1 MIKNEEKLCKEYGSF
16 QDMSRFCRRSLTDSL
31 EQCIFGTQML
41 WSQSVSHRYSYTRR
55 SMQMK
60 EWMVETVPEI
70 GRFHTS
76 NGLFESF
83 KMSYR
88 MQETTIRIAD
98 KAGIVPIM
106 MVKVWIERLP
116 EFMKGY
122 LSGDIRNMDDLGL
135 FFKTLLQKDLVE
147 KGKKRLRWTTRRWR
161 RWTYT
166 QVQLAQGI
174 FKKKLGKRCVFQN
187 WRQLEKR
194 KIQFI

>member
-1 MIKNEEKLCKEYGSF
+1 
-16 QDMSRFCRRSLTDSL
+16 
-31 EQCIFGTQML
+31 
-41 WSQSVSHRYSYTRR
+41 
-55 SMQMK
+55 
-60 EWMVETVPEI
+60 MVETVPEI

-76 NGLFESF
+76 NGLFELF

-135 FFKTLLQKDLVE
+135 FFKTLSQKDLVE
-147 KGKKRLRWTTRRWR
+147 KGRKRLRWTTRR
-161 RWTYT
+161 
-166 QVQLAQGI
+166 
-174 FKKKLGKRCVFQN
+174 
-187 WRQLEKR
+187 
-194 KIQFI
+194 

>member
-1 MIKNEEKLCKEYGSF
+1 MGKNPKIGCRDIAEIFKIGKTSATMIKNEEKLCKEYGSF
-16 QDMSRFCRRSLTDSL
+16 HGMSRFCRRNFTDSL
-31 EQCIFGTQML
+31 KQCIFGTQML

-88 MQETTIRIAD
+88 MQETTIRIAG
-98 KAGIVPIM
+98 KGGIVPIM

-116 EFMKGY
+116 EFMKRY
-122 LSGDIRNMDDLGL
+122 LYGDIRNMDDLGL
-135 FFKTLLQKDLVE
+135 FFKTLSQKDLVE
-147 KGKKRLRWTTRRWR
+147 KGKKGWGGQQAGEGGGPIPRS
-161 RWTYT
+161 
-166 QVQLAQGI
+166 
-174 FKKKLGKRCVFQN
+174 N
-187 WRQLEKR
+187 
-194 KIQFI
+194 